1 MLFMHRKREC
11 DKFCVNMLEYD
22 KSESFKLFQ
31 KEEKQEVSKGP
42 LCLVSCRSFISVI
55 QAVDL
60 IFQ

>member
-22 KSESFKLFQ
+22 ISESFKLFQ